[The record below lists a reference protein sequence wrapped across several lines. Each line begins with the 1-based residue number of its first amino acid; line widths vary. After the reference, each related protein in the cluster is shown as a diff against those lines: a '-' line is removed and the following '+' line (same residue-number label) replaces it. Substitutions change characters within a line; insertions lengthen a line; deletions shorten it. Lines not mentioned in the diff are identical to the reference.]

1 MVEAINPLKCDW
13 GVMEDLITC
22 LLPKRTSPDP
32 PSPETFRHIK
42 IMLFLGFHAPSPAMK
57 CYFLFVFESGFSN
70 NAEVSLIF
78 FFICFVNI
86 SSNLVITIPV
96 TEY

>member
-1 MVEAINPLKCDW
+1 MI
-13 GVMEDLITC
+13 GVLWKMFTC
-22 LLPKRTSPDP
+22 LRPKRISPDP
-32 PSPETFRHIK
+32 QSPSAETFRHIK

-70 NAEVSLIF
+70 NAEVSLMYF
-78 FFICFVNI
+78 CMRFVNI
-86 SSNLVITIPV
+86 SSNLVIAIPV